1 MRVLR
6 VRDGGDADVP
16 GTRRLIGVLAL
27 TETVS
32 FGVLLYAFSV
42 LILPMEREL
51 GTTRGALSSA
61 LAAAAIAR
69 ALTAPLIGGWI
80 DRRGV
85 RWLMTVGSVAGV
97 GLVWAW
103 SEVRTVS
110 ELVLVFVGIGVVGAM
125 VFYEPAFAAIAR
137 ALDGRAQARA
147 TLAVTVAAG
156 FASTIFF
163 PATAIL
169 EQTYG
174 WRGALR
180 ALALALLIL
189 TVVPNVLLLRDR
201 RGRVDADITAGTG
214 RSGGA
219 STSAPPS
226 SVGLAGALASRDFRL
241 LALVLIGGG
250 LPIAMFASHLPALI
264 EERGETAILASSIAG
279 MLGVLSVTGRIVL
292 TALSRRASLPRLL
305 MYIFLLQGLGTLALL
320 LGGPGRGA
328 VLGFV
333 LLFGIGYGTLSIATP
348 LLVSQRFGRRSFG
361 SISGALEGMTGA
373 LGAAAPLAAG
383 LLRDAAGDYR
393 PVMLLTLIGSVVA
406 VAASRGL
413 EASHSPARLAT
424 TVPPSEV
431 GDGDTTR
438 R

>member
-264 EERGETAILASSIAG
+264 EERGETAILASTIAG
-279 MLGVLSVTGRIVL
+279 GLGVLSVAGRILL
-292 TALSRRASLPRLL
+292 TSGLRFAPLPRLL
-305 MYIFLLQGLGTLALL
+305 MGVFLVQATGTVLL
-320 LGGPGRGA
+320 LFGGPGRG
-328 VLGFV
+328 VLLGFIV
-333 LLFGIGYGTLSIATP
+333 LFGIGYGTLSIAAP
-348 LLVSQRFGRRSFG
+348 LLISQRFGRRSFG
-361 SISGALEGMTGA
+361 AIAGSLEALTGL
-373 LGAAAPLAAG
+373 LGAAAPLTAG

-393 PVMLLTLIGSVVA
+393 PVMALALTSSLLASL
-406 VAASRGL
+406 ASR
-413 EASHSPARLAT
+413 RLAT
-424 TVPPSEV
+424 TRS
-431 GDGDTTR
+431 DTATR
-438 R
+438 SS